1 MTNADTPALAL
12 KGIDGKALNPFT
24 KNPLDVNFIG
34 GGITKNDFIKM
45 SNAPAESTRI
55 RKNARF
61 NIKDDEWYTVKDNIF
76 DDKNWSQYIVKD
88 K

>member
-1 MTNADTPALAL
+1 
-12 KGIDGKALNPFT
+12 
-24 KNPLDVNFIG
+24 
-34 GGITKNDFIKM
+34 M